1 MSRRSPIPIRP
12 AVALLVALVGCT
24 HAAGG
29 VPPAPVAPDPGSG
42 SPSAGATL
50 ASPVPLPDRALP
62 PAYLAWQH
70 DGLAPGL
77 EPKLA
82 RLAGVER
89 AVEVA
94 GDTAWMVRSA
104 NASGHTVDSA
114 PAPFLIPIETQAVAP
129 RSFAPFLPPASRNA
143 VVAALQ
149 RDSGVLGATSAK
161 LRHLR
166 VGGSVTFEGGVTV
179 RIGAVVPD
187 VAVNWAELLV
197 PRRLGRRLGVVHDR
211 FALLEYRR
219 APADGAVARQIQPLV
234 DPSQPLRIQGPG
246 EPEFRR
252 YADSVWPP
260 VLMKV
265 GFGEFAA
272 RPDPAHPGY
281 LLMDPAFVRAH
292 LTTRAVPLLGAVTCN
307 TKVFDAL
314 DSAMRELLRRGLAS
328 LIHGFAGCYS
338 PRMVLRVPTAPI
350 SHHAWGAAVDINAA
364 QNPFGA
370 KPDQD
375 PRLVEAMRR
384 NGFTWGGL
392 WTLPDGM
399 HFEYRVPGV
408 GT

>member
-1 MSRRSPIPIRP
+1 VVLLLALASCTRAP
-12 AVALLVALVGCT
+12 ADVAS
-24 HAAGG
+24 AGL
-29 VPPAPVAPDPGSG
+29 ANNAGSA
-42 SPSAGATL
+42 SPSGRTKTPTPAAPI
-50 ASPVPLPDRALP
+50 SDHALP
-62 PAYLAWQH
+62 PSYLAWQH

-77 EPKLA
+77 APKLA
-82 RLAGVER
+82 RLAGVEHV
-89 AVEVA
+89 VEVA
-94 GDTAWMVRSA
+94 GDTTWMVRSID
-104 NASGHTVDSA
+104 ASGHTIDA
-114 PAPFLIPIETQAVAP
+114 PPSPFLIPIETQAVDP
-129 RSFAPFLPPASRNA
+129 RAFSPFVPPASRDE
-143 VVAALQ
+143 VESTLEHD
-149 RDSGVLGATSAK
+149 RGVIGATSAR
-161 LRHLR
+161 LRGVG
-166 VGGSVTFEGGVTV
+166 VGGSLSFRGGVTV
-179 RIGAVVPD
+179 RVGAVVPD

-197 PRRLGRRLGVVHDR
+197 PRALGRRLGVVHDR
-211 FALLEYRR
+211 FALLDDRR
-219 APADGAVARQIQPLV
+219 SPADAVVARQIRPLV

-272 RPDPAHPGY
+272 RPDAAHPGY
-281 LLMDPAFVRAH
+281 LLMDPAFVRRHVA
-292 LTTRAVPLLGAVTCN
+292 TRTVPLLGAVTCN

-314 DSAMRELLRRGLAS
+314 DAAMGELERRGLAS
-328 LIHGFAGCYS
+328 VIHGFAGCYS

-370 KPDQD
+370 APDQD

-384 NGFTWGGL
+384 HGFTWGGL
-392 WTLPDGM
+392 WALPDGM